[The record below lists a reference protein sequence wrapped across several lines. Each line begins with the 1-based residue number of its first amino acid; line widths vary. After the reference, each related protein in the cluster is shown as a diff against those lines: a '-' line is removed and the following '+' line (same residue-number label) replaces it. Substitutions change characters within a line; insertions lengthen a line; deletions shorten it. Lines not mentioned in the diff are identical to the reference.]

1 MDLPHSEQLKELS
14 EFIFANFKYDFRE
27 YAESSFSR
35 RVVNFLQKNNLHNTK
50 ELIQKI
56 TLNPDLINTFVCE
69 ITVNVTELFRDP
81 SFWKSYSNYLDTYI
95 RSKNEI
101 RILHLACSSGE
112 EMLSNQ
118 VIFHKLHST
127 NKLIIDC
134 YDIDPNII
142 KEAKKYSFNKKN
154 LHDYQANFSNVYAG
168 DRLESYFN
176 FDGDYFTLNKDL
188 KTICNFK
195 IHDIITEQIFEK
207 YDIIFCRNL
216 LIYFTPRMQSMV
228 IEKLYKALNPKG
240 ILCIGAKESLIWYD
254 LYNQHFCAIDQKN
267 KIYQKLTL

>member
-1 MDLPHSEQLKELS
+1 MDLPHTDQLKELT
-14 EFIFANFKYDFRE
+14 EFIYANFKYDFRE
-27 YAESSFSR
+27 YAESSFAR
-35 RVVNFLQKNNLHNTK
+35 RIVNFLQKHNLNNTK

-56 TLNPDLINTFVCE
+56 TLNPNLIDVFVCE

-81 SFWKSYSNYLDTYI
+81 AFWKSYSNYLDPCI
-95 RSKNEI
+95 RQKKDF

-118 VIFHKLHST
+118 LVFRKLHST
-127 NKLIIDC
+127 NNIIIDC
-134 YDIDPNII
+134 YDIDQNII
-142 KEAKKYSFNKKN
+142 KEAKRYGFNKKY
-154 LHDYQANFSNVYAG
+154 LSEYQTNFNSVYNG

-176 FDGDYFTLNKDL
+176 YDGENFSLAKEF
-188 KTICNFK
+188 KSECNFK
-195 IHDIITEQIFEK
+195 IHDIITDSIYEK

-228 IEKLYKALNPKG
+228 IEKLYKALNAKG

-254 LYNQHFCAIDQKN
+254 LYNLHFCAIDQKN